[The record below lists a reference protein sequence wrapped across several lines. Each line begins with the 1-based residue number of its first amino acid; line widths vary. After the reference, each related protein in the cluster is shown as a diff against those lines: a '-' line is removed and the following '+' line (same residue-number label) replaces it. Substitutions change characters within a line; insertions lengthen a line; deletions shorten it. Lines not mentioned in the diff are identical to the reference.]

1 MYLLLA
7 LHLLNAFGTK
17 LGQLLSSLQA
27 RIMFFF
33 GYLHTHMCMH
43 TFLSGTSM
51 VKPTGRPKAIPV
63 LMLQRMPWLWE
74 GRAVLF
80 PTPNLPPPAP
90 QVWGT
95 LPLLSASVHPC
106 CHPGGWWWMSWW
118 EQLPVSVQPGAPRG
132 WWANHKALGCWKFG
146 SKSWLC
152 WLSDEYLER
161 QGLNGAMR
169 LNYALK
175 RRHDSM
181 RVHAKQRC
189 TLILLN

>member
-27 RIMFFF
+27 RIMVFF

-80 PTPNLPPPAP
+80 PTPNSPPPAP

-106 CHPGGWWWMSWW
+106 CHPGG
-118 EQLPVSVQPGAPRG
+118 
-132 WWANHKALGCWKFG
+132 
-146 SKSWLC
+146 
-152 WLSDEYLER
+152 
-161 QGLNGAMR
+161 
-169 LNYALK
+169 
-175 RRHDSM
+175 
-181 RVHAKQRC
+181 
-189 TLILLN
+189 